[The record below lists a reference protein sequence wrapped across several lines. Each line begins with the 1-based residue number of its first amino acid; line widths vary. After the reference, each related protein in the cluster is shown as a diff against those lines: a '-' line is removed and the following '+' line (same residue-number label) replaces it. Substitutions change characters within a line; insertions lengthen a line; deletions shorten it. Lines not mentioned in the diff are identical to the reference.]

1 MTGSGTYDPI
11 WEKKYSEG
19 HAERYPWDCIVS
31 FIFSNAPR
39 DREKNEIR
47 VLEVGFG
54 TGSNLWFA
62 AREGFSVA
70 GVEGSKSAVE
80 FANKRFMKDGLKGDL
95 RVGNF
100 TDLSFEDESFDLVI
114 DREALCCVGET
125 AQQKAVREV
134 HRVLKKGGKFHYN
147 GYADSHSSYRAGT
160 PGPDR
165 VIQNITGG
173 NLVGVGPIHFI
184 SRKDI
189 DQFFAKGW
197 KLHKVQRLELT
208 EMLTPSGGI
217 HAEWFVVAEK
227 TDG

>member
-1 MTGSGTYDPI
+1 MTDPETIDPI

-39 DREKNEIR
+39 DRVKNEIR
-47 VLEVGFG
+47 ILEVGFG

-80 FANKRFMKDGLKGDL
+80 FANKRFLEDGLQGDL
-95 RVGNF
+95 RVGDF
-100 TDLSFEDESFDLVI
+100 TNLSFEDEYFDLVI
-114 DREALCCVGET
+114 DRGALCCVGET
-125 AQQKAVREV
+125 AQKKAIQEV

-147 GYADSHSSYRAGT
+147 GYADSHSSYRAGI

-173 NLVGVGPIHFI
+173 NLVGVGQIHFI

-189 DQFFAKGW
+189 DLFFAKGW
-197 KLHKVQRLELT
+197 ELLNVQRLELT
-208 EMLTPSGGI
+208 DMLTARGNI